1 MGEEAKRK
9 DWDGP
14 LPALWTFEIATQKA
28 IRITPKS
35 LFGWDGCWMD
45 DENVLFLSQAT
56 GEKSAS
62 VYRISTSG
70 KNPKRLIKD
79 ARFPSVSH

>member
-1 MGEEAKRK
+1 
-9 DWDGP
+9 
-14 LPALWTFEIATQKA
+14 
-28 IRITPKS
+28 
-35 LFGWDGCWMD
+35 MD

-62 VYRISTSG
+62 IYRISTSG
-70 KNPKRLIKD
+70 KNSKRLIKD